1 MQCHILYI
9 LCICTSRVYFR
20 ILPQT
25 GLTSS
30 AKILRG
36 GGDKNPRRG
45 NLIKRREKPIPR
57 GGGANESLGRAKALP
72 EINPDKY
79 TCTLIVH
86 AHVHKS
92 SEGLFSTTNP
102 KPAES
107 HPCAF
112 NTPIEPGM
120 QKLRCLAMRTKG
132 VVHV

>member
-1 MQCHILYI
+1 MHCHILYM

-36 GGDKNPRRG
+36 GGG
-45 NLIKRREKPIPR
+45 VQIL
-57 GGGANESLGRAKALP
+57 GGATLLKGGKSQFLGEGANESLGRAKAPP

-107 HPCAF
+107 HPVPSTHLY
-112 NTPIEPGM
+112 N
-120 QKLRCLAMRTKG
+120 LACKNLDA
-132 VVHV
+132 